1 MKGGI
6 IIRRPFKIMLLFG
19 TRAEALKLAPIIE
32 QMKKDPTTWQ
42 PSIVVAAQERR
53 SLLQQT
59 MKFLNVK
66 SDFDLDTSEISHV
79 NAAEKLSQLLHNFNN
94 VINASQ
100 PDMMLVVGD
109 AATSLAA
116 SLVSFYHHLPLG
128 HVEAGL
134 RTYDKFSPFP
144 DEMHRRLT
152 DDLADLYFA
161 PTTGA
166 RDNLLSEHHPAE
178 QIYVTGNTSIDAVR
192 ERLTADFHNEVLDQI
207 PDDHRLIIL
216 TMQRPESI
224 GAPME
229 RVFHTM
235 KDVVETNP
243 DVDVI
248 YPVYPNSEVIS
259 MADDV
264 LSNQDRVHLI
274 EPLNHSD
281 FLNLVARSDFL
292 ITDSGSIQ
300 EEAPALHKP
309 VLLLREKT
317 ERQEAVEEGSVK
329 IVGTNPTSIQQAVF
343 ELLHKPK
350 IYRKMAEAPNPFGDG
365 HASEKILQIIQDY
378 LTHK

>member
-1 MKGGI
+1 MHG
-6 IIRRPFKIMLLFG
+6 PFKIMLLFG

-32 QMKKDPTTWQ
+32 QMKKDPATWQ

-59 MKFLNVK
+59 MKFLNLK

-109 AATSLAA
+109 AATSLAV

-192 ERLTADFHNEVLDQI
+192 ERLTDDFHNEVLYQI

-259 MADDV
+259 MADEV
-264 LSNQDRVHLI
+264 LGKQYRVHLI

-281 FLNLVARSDFL
+281 FLNLAARSDFL

-343 ELLHKPK
+343 ELLHQPK

-378 LTHK
+378 LTRK

>member
-1 MKGGI
+1 MD
-6 IIRRPFKIMLLFG
+6 RPFKIMLLFG

-32 QMKKDPTTWQ
+32 QMKQDPATWQ

-59 MKFLNVK
+59 MQFLNLK

-116 SLVSFYHHLPLG
+116 SLVSFYHRLPLG

-192 ERLTADFHNEVLDQI
+192 ERLTDDFHNDVLDQI
-207 PDDHRLIIL
+207 SADHRLIIL

-235 KDVVETNP
+235 KDVVETND
-243 DVDVI
+243 DVEVI
-248 YPVYPNSEVIS
+248 YPVYPDSEVIS
-259 MADDV
+259 MADEV
-264 LSNQDRVHLI
+264 LGKQDRIHLV

-281 FLNLVARSDFL
+281 FLNLAARSDFL

-343 ELLHKPK
+343 ELLHQPK
-350 IYRKMAEAPNPFGDG
+350 VYRKMAEAPNPFGDG

-378 LTHK
+378 LTQR

>member
-1 MKGGI
+1 MD
-6 IIRRPFKIMLLFG
+6 RPFKIMLLFG

-32 QMKKDPTTWQ
+32 QMKQDPATWQ

-59 MKFLNVK
+59 MQFLNLK

-116 SLVSFYHHLPLG
+116 SLVSFYHRLPLG

-192 ERLTADFHNEVLDQI
+192 ERLTDDFHNDVLDQI
-207 PDDHRLIIL
+207 SADHRLIIL

-229 RVFHTM
+229 RVVHTM
-235 KDVVETNP
+235 KDVVETND
-243 DVDVI
+243 DVEVI
-248 YPVYPNSEVIS
+248 YPVYPDSEVIS
-259 MADDV
+259 MADEV
-264 LSNQDRVHLI
+264 LGKQDRIHLV

-281 FLNLVARSDFL
+281 FLNLAARSDFL

-343 ELLHKPK
+343 ELLHQPK
-350 IYRKMAEAPNPFGDG
+350 VYRKMAEAPNPFGDG

-378 LTHK
+378 LTQR

>member
-1 MKGGI
+1 MD
-6 IIRRPFKIMLLFG
+6 RTFKIMLLFG
-19 TRAEALKLAPIIE
+19 TRAEAMKLAPIIE
-32 QMKKDPTTWQ
+32 QMKQDPATWQ

-59 MKFLNVK
+59 MQFLNLK

-116 SLVSFYHHLPLG
+116 SLVSFYHRLPLG

-192 ERLTADFHNEVLDQI
+192 ERLTDDFHNDVLDQI
-207 PDDHRLIIL
+207 PADHRLIIL

-235 KDVVETNP
+235 KDVVETND
-243 DVDVI
+243 DVEVI
-248 YPVYPNSEVIS
+248 YPVYPDSEVIS
-259 MADDV
+259 MADEV
-264 LSNQDRVHLI
+264 LGKQDRIHLV

-281 FLNLVARSDFL
+281 FLNLAARSDFL

-343 ELLHKPK
+343 ELLHQPK
-350 IYRKMAEAPNPFGDG
+350 VYRKMAEAPNPFGDG

-378 LTHK
+378 LTQR